1 MAIDPYLYPFTQVL
15 KNLAGIEDSNRLQQ
29 FEAVSTAYRI
39 SELSLSPISGKFDA
53 THLQRIHRH
62 IFQDVY
68 SWAGEFRTVNM
79 RKEGEFWFCRR
90 EFIEQ
95 SLIDLS
101 GKLSGENQLKATTPE
116 QFGSRA
122 GYYMSELNAIH
133 PFREGNGR
141 TQREFIRVLGLR
153 AGLSVNWAQV
163 TQQEMYRVSIASF
176 QRGDHRLLG
185 DLIVGITT
193 VLNSR

>member
-1 MAIDPYLYPFTQVL
+1 MAIDPYVYPLTNVL
-15 KNLAGIEDSNRLQQ
+15 RNLAGIEDSNRLQQ

-39 SELSLSPISGKFDA
+39 SQMGLSPISGKFDA
-53 THLQRIHRH
+53 THLRRIHRQ

-68 SWAGEFRTVNM
+68 SWAGEFRTVDM

-90 EFIEQ
+90 EFIER
-95 SLIDLS
+95 SLIDLA
-101 GKLSGENQLKATTPE
+101 GQLSGENQLRAATPE
-116 QFGSRA
+116 HFGSRA

-141 TQREFIRVLGLR
+141 TQREFIRLLALQ
-153 AGLSVNWAQV
+153 AGLSVNWARV
-163 TQQEMYRVSIASF
+163 TQQEMLGVSIASF

-185 DLIVGITT
+185 DLIIRITT
-193 VLNSR
+193 ALNSQ